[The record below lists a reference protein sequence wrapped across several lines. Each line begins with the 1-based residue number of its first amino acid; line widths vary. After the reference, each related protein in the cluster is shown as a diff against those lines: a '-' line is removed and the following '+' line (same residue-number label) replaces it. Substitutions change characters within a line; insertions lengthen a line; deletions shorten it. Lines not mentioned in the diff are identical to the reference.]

1 VQSQF
6 GYHIIRLEERRAKSV
21 QPYEEVRDKL
31 MSEARM
37 AILNESRLQ
46 KSLALNKEFVFQQD
60 AIEALAK
67 SAGQ

>member
-1 VQSQF
+1 
-6 GYHIIRLEERRAKSV
+6 
-21 QPYEEVRDKL
+21 
-31 MSEARM
+31 M